1 MVGLFAT
8 GPTSLVFYV
17 AYSVWFFGEAIGAW
31 LIPALRRRG
40 TTRVRRD
47 RGSGLL
53 IFLGFFVA
61 IPVVLSFGYS
71 GLAGLP
77 DWTFYPG
84 IFLILLGVLVRQ
96 WAIAV
101 LGRFF
106 SLTVRV
112 AEDHRV
118 VDRGP
123 YRLVRHPS
131 YTGALIALV
140 GLSLAV
146 QSWGALL
153 VVLMVF
159 GVGFG
164 YRIRVEERALRS
176 QLGEDYVGYMKR
188 TKRLIPF
195 LF

>member
-8 GPTSLVFYV
+8 GPSSIVFYV
-17 AYSVWFFGEAIGAW
+17 AYSLWFFSEAIGAW

-40 TTRVRRD
+40 ATRVRRD

-164 YRIRVEERALRS
+164 YRIRVEEKALTS
-176 QLGEDYVGYMKR
+176 QLGDDYASYMKR